1 MTKREH
7 IQAKQASPLGEEGI
21 DAIRKIVA
29 EKQYAK
35 VNHVAVDL
43 FSAGTLITVYDRVN
57 PESQAKI
64 RAMTVPRAIHV
75 AFKTL
80 ERAGKKP

>member
-7 IQAKQASPLGEEGI
+7 IQAKQASPLGQEGI

-29 EKQYAK
+29 EKQFAK
-35 VNHVAVDL
+35 VNEVAVDI

-57 PESQAKI
+57 MAAQSKI
-64 RAMTVPRAIHV
+64 RAMTVTRAVHV